1 MRKLVWLAI
10 LVFLALPARAQQL
23 RLLRDVIY
31 SQAGGHLIAMDAYLW
46 DWGSLAP
53 AVIYIHGGGWRG
65 GDKKDVPE
73 FLQQGLFDAG
83 ISLISI
89 NYRLSQQAPYPAQLD
104 DVTRAIQFVRHKAA
118 SWHIDADRMAVMG
131 ESAGAHLALWI
142 GLHDD
147 RRNLDS
153 DGPVER
159 RSTRVSAIVNY
170 YGRAFFT
177 RENER
182 PSVRQLFGLKEGD
195 PFSRVSDDRLKE
207 ASPITYASRGDPA
220 VFTYHGK
227 QDYVVGMAHAEALIA
242 KLRSFGVSMENHLVD
257 DAGHGLDK
265 ANPAGPDFRTATIK
279 FLKRHLGR

>member
-1 MRKLVWLAI
+1 MRKLGWPLI
-10 LVFLALPARAQQL
+10 LVFLALPARGQQL
-23 RLLRDVIY
+23 RLLQDVIY

-53 AVIYIHGGGWRG
+53 AVIYIHGDGWRE

-73 FLQQGLFDAG
+73 FLEKGLFDAG

-89 NYRLSQQAPYPAQLD
+89 NYRLSQQAPHPAQLD
-104 DVTRAIQFVRHKAA
+104 DVTRAIQFVRHKAS
-118 SWHIDADRMAVMG
+118 SWHIDPDRMAVMG

-147 RRNLDS
+147 RRDLDS
-153 DGPVER
+153 DDPVQR
-159 RSTRVSAIVNY
+159 KSTRVSAIVNY
-170 YGRAFFT
+170 YGIASLT
-177 RENER
+177 RENEH
-182 PSVRQLFGLKEGD
+182 PLVRQFFGLKEGD
-195 PFSRVSDDRLKE
+195 PFSLVSDERLKE

-227 QDYVVGMAHAEALIA
+227 QDDVVGVAQAEALIT

-257 DAGHGLDK
+257 NAGHGLDK

>member
-1 MRKLVWLAI
+1 MRKLALVPILLLLA
-10 LVFLALPARAQQL
+10 VPARAQQL
-23 RLLRDVIY
+23 RLLQDVIY

-53 AVIYIHGGGWRG
+53 AVVYIHGGGWRE

-73 FLQQGLFDAG
+73 FLEKGLFDAG
-83 ISLISI
+83 ISLISV

-147 RRNLDS
+147 RRDLDS
-153 DGPVER
+153 DDPVER
-159 RSTRVSAIVNY
+159 QSTRVSAIVNY

-177 RENER
+177 RENEH
-182 PSVRQLFGLKEGD
+182 PFVRQFFGLKEGD
-195 PFSRVSDDRLKE
+195 ALSLVSDDRLQE

-227 QDYVVGMAHAEALIA
+227 KDEAVPVSQAEALIA
-242 KLRSFGVSMENHLVD
+242 KLRSFGVSMETHLVEN
-257 DAGHGLDK
+257 AGHGLDK
-265 ANPAGPDFRTATIK
+265 ANPAGPDFQTATIK
-279 FLKRHLGR
+279 FLERHLGR

>member
-1 MRKLVWLAI
+1 MRKLGWPLI
-10 LVFLALPARAQQL
+10 LVFLALPAQAQQL
-23 RLLRDVIY
+23 RLLQDVIY

-53 AVIYIHGGGWRG
+53 AVIYIHGDGWRE

-73 FLQQGLFDAG
+73 FLEKGLFDAG

-89 NYRLSQQAPYPAQLD
+89 NYRLSQQAPHPAQLD
-104 DVTRAIQFVRHKAA
+104 DVTRAIQFVRHKAS
-118 SWHIDADRMAVMG
+118 SWHIDPDRMAVMG

-147 RRNLDS
+147 RRDLDS
-153 DGPVER
+153 DDPVQR
-159 RSTRVSAIVNY
+159 KSTRVSAIVNY
-170 YGRAFFT
+170 YGIASLT
-177 RENER
+177 RENEH
-182 PSVRQLFGLKEGD
+182 PLVRQFFGLKEGD
-195 PFSRVSDDRLKE
+195 PFSLVSDERLKE

-227 QDYVVGMAHAEALIA
+227 QDDVVGVAQAEALIT

-257 DAGHGLDK
+257 NAGHGLDK

>member
-1 MRKLVWLAI
+1 MRKLGWPLI
-10 LVFLALPARAQQL
+10 LVFLALPARGQQL
-23 RLLRDVIY
+23 RLLQDVIY

-53 AVIYIHGGGWRG
+53 AVVYIHGGGWRE

-73 FLQQGLFDAG
+73 FLEKGLFDAG

-89 NYRLSQQAPYPAQLD
+89 NYRLSQRAPHPAQLD
-104 DVTRAIQFVRHKAA
+104 DVTRAIQFVRHKAS

-147 RRNLDS
+147 RRDLDS
-153 DGPVER
+153 DDPVER
-159 RSTRVSAIVNY
+159 QSTRVSAIANY
-170 YGRAFFT
+170 YGLAFFT
-177 RENER
+177 RENEH
-182 PSVRQLFGLKEGD
+182 PSVRQFFGLKEGD
-195 PFSRVSDDRLKE
+195 PFSLVSDDRLKE

-227 QDYVVGMAHAEALIA
+227 QDDAVPVSQAEALIA

-257 DAGHGLDK
+257 GAGHGLDK